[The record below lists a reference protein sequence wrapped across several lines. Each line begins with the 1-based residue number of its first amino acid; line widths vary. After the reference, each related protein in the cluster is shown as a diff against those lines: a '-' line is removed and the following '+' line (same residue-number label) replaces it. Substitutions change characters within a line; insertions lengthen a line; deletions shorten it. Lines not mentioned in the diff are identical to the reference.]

1 MAKYDVLVSEK
12 NKRNVTVKFNLI
24 WYFVFLLL
32 GAGSSTDIKEGMK
45 CKVECSNAIATPDV
59 INCLNTGWDA
69 ERNGFL
75 IDSLFQL
82 RNAHV

>member
-1 MAKYDVLVSEK
+1 MAKYVVLVSETISERQVQFK
-12 NKRNVTVKFNLI
+12 NRL
-24 WYFVFLLL
+24 WYFVFLFL

-69 ERNGFL
+69 ERNVFWL
-75 IDSLFQL
+75 IHFSS
-82 RNAHV
+82 

>member
-1 MAKYDVLVSEK
+1 MKKTD
-12 NKRNVTVKFNLI
+12 VKFNLRI
-24 WYFVFLLL
+24 DSDILSFLLL

-69 ERNGFL
+69 ERNVSFL
-75 IDSLFQL
+75 IDSLFKQK
-82 RNAHV
+82 R